1 MPCMNFYE
9 ERESRDSATPSFG
22 EVDFDV
28 KLVHRRPAFEVAA
41 EPVGLLDQHDSHRR
55 MRLQIV
61 DHLAERGPTG
71 LLEPNR
77 I

>member
-1 MPCMNFYE
+1 MNFYE

-41 EPVGLLDQHDSHRR
+41 EPVGLLDQHDRTAR
-55 MRLQIV
+55 CAFQIV
-61 DHLAERGPTG
+61 DHLAERRPTR